1 MTYLPTRRLTVLA
14 LDPGVRGGGQILRTE
29 IEVPNEPLA
38 AGPCGHRVS
47 VIDYDSSA
55 DALRAPAALPAPE
68 RFAAMSDEELLASP
82 DFHACMTFGIVMKTL
97 ARFEF
102 ALGRRVKW
110 RFHSHQIQVSPHAFE
125 KANAFYSEGAQ
136 GLFFGYFPSADG
148 KQVIYTC
155 LSHEIVAHET
165 THALLDGL
173 RERYTDPSSAQQAGF
188 HEGFADMVA
197 LLSILSTPSIVARVV
212 DLGLPTAA
220 DGTINRASV
229 SVDALKES
237 GLFGLAEQ
245 MGSEL
250 AGVHGHAL
258 RRSIALPPT
267 STWLSST
274 NTDEAHNCG
283 EVLVAAVLNAFV
295 AVWVS
300 RLEALGSESKLD
312 RARAAE
318 EGAELAD
325 HLLNAC
331 IRAID
336 YCPPTDIEFGD
347 FASALLTVDAELN
360 PADEKYALRAQLL
373 SAFASYGITP
383 TSEGLPGRQAGSW
396 NPPPPGVEFVYDRT
410 HFESLRS
417 DPDELFRFL
426 WENREAF
433 RLHDEA
439 HTRVL
444 SVRPCMRMGRD
455 GFILRETV
463 VEYHQTLKLFAR
475 ELHTLGV
482 EKPDGMPDDT
492 SVTLYGGNAVIFDE
506 YGHVKYNI
514 GKSILDVRRQSARL
528 DSLWKRGAFDSRANP
543 SRAFA
548 CLHLKRSERIAP
560 PAPADRQALN
570 RGAHAAL
577 PQANR
582 RTDPPA
588 AVRWFINQ
596 SRELHDEDSGRGQS

>member
-1 MTYLPTRRLTVLA
+1 VLA
-14 LDPGVRGGGQILRTE
+14 LDPSVRSDGRILRTE
-29 IEVPNEPLA
+29 IEIPNEPLA
-38 AGPCGHRVS
+38 AGPRGHRVS
-47 VIDYDSSA
+47 VVDYDSSR
-55 DALRAPAALPAPE
+55 DSVRTPKKAPTDDP
-68 RFAAMSDEELLASP
+68 FATLSDEELLASP
-82 DFHACMTFGIVMKTL
+82 DFHACMTFGIVMQTL

-110 RFHSHQIQVSPHAFE
+110 SFHSHQLQVSPHAFE
-125 KANAFYSEGAQ
+125 QANAFYSDQAQ
-136 GLFFGYFPSADG
+136 GLFFGYFPSKDG

-155 LSHEIVAHET
+155 LSHEIIAHET

-173 RERYTDPSSAQQAGF
+173 RERYTDASSPQQAGF
-188 HEGFADMVA
+188 HEGFADIVA
-197 LLSILSTPSIVARVV
+197 LLSILSAPSIVAKVV
-212 DLGLPTAA
+212 DLGLAPA
-220 DGTINRASV
+220 DGGAINRAHLSV
-229 SVDALKES
+229 TALKQS
-237 GLFGLAEQ
+237 GLFGLAQQ

-258 RRSIALPPT
+258 RRSISLPPKKT
-267 STWLSST
+267 YLTGAGST
-274 NTDEAHNCG
+274 EAHNLG

-295 AVWVS
+295 AVWVA
-300 RLEALGSESKLD
+300 RLKALGNESKLD

-318 EGAELAD
+318 EGAELAE

-360 PADEKYALRAQLL
+360 PADNRYELRSQLL
-373 SAFASYGITP
+373 SAFTRYGIEP
-383 TSEGLPGRQAGSW
+383 SSAGQPGRQRGSW
-396 NPPPPGVEFVYDRT
+396 NPPPPDTTFVYNRT

-433 RLHDEA
+433 RLHNEA

-444 SVRPCMRMGRD
+444 SVRPSMRLGRD

-463 VEYHQTLKLFAR
+463 VEYHQTLKLFAH
-475 ELHTLGV
+475 ELHTLDI
-482 EKPDGMPDDT
+482 EKPISMPDDT

-514 GKSILDVRRQSARL
+514 GKSILDAKRQTARIAY
-528 DSLWKRGAFDSRANP
+528 LWQQGAFDPGATKARGFARLHQKRHAQAGSGAYDRPPLNRTSATALPRSSRG
-543 SRAFA
+543 
-548 CLHLKRSERIAP
+548 KEP
-560 PAPADRQALN
+560 PAD
-570 RGAHAAL
+570 
-577 PQANR
+577 
-582 RTDPPA
+582 
-588 AVRWFINQ
+588 VRWFISQ
-596 SRELHDEDSGRGQS
+596 SRQIRDEAQDEDEDSG